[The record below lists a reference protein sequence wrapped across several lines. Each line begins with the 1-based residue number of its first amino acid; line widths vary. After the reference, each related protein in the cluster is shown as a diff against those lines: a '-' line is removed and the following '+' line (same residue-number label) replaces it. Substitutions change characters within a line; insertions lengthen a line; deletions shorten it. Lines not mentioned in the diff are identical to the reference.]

1 MKRILFTTLCLM
13 LLLSGCSNDDET
25 AAYSEKQQK
34 ALSVFTGSFADY
46 QYSNLGSQPGS
57 NLLGDPDIINFG
69 IQYNEPLELR
79 ADDYMDGSK
88 YMGEAHGECVYRKF
102 LVDEYEDISCYYK
115 VSYDALA
122 LTLYRKSNKEQYHHY
137 TLFIDSSTEFR
148 LYQSGLSLPF
158 IFKKQ

>member
-13 LLLSGCSNDDET
+13 VLLSGCSNDDET

-34 ALSVFTGSFADY
+34 ALSVFNGSFADY

-102 LVDEYEDISCYYK
+102 VVDEYEDIPCYYK